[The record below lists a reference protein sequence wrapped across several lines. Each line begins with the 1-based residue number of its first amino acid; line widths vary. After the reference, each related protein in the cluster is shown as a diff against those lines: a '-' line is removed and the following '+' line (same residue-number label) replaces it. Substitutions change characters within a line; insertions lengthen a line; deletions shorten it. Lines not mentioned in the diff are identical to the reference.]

1 MISARPSNTRATS
14 ANSRSNRRSSDSRIP
29 DRVAWFWRS
38 CFKLTDCSSSHSFG
52 DACRPLCVLLLW
64 AALSPA
70 ALAQQDDVQRCPDL
84 EASISGSDA
93 ATICRAIAPAAVIAQ
108 GSGQPSDTHPGR
120 ALFKGSDYL
129 RMPPD
134 EQLGYVSGVI
144 DGILFHSPF
153 VDIFEHCFE
162 RLRPTPDLLKTIAD
176 RYLESE
182 PKLQQADMRFLVFHA
197 TLLTCQGVRQLPN

>member
-1 MISARPSNTRATS
+1 MRPSLSGRAS
-14 ANSRSNRRSSDSRIP
+14 ACEKMLASLQS
-29 DRVAWFWRS
+29 V
-38 CFKLTDCSSSHSFG
+38 SFH
-52 DACRPLCVLLLW
+52 C
-64 AALSPA
+64 
-70 ALAQQDDVQRCPDL
+70 QQDL
-84 EASISGSDA
+84 GTGSDA
-93 ATICRAIAPAAVIAQ
+93 TIEPNQSQRVEGPMRKLLVMAALAIAPAAVIAQ

-129 RMPPD
+129 RMSPD

-182 PKLQQADMRFLVFHA
+182 PELQKADMRFLVFHA
-197 TLLTCQGVRQLPN
+197 TLLTCQGIRQLPN

>member
-1 MISARPSNTRATS
+1 MSGQRDFNSPNLQTS
-14 ANSRSNRRSSDSRIP
+14 A
-29 DRVAWFWRS
+29 V
-38 CFKLTDCSSSHSFG
+38 
-52 DACRPLCVLLLW
+52 
-64 AALSPA
+64 
-70 ALAQQDDVQRCPDL
+70 
-84 EASISGSDA
+84 
-93 ATICRAIAPAAVIAQ
+93 VIAQ
-108 GSGQPSDTHPGR
+108 GSGQPSDTHAGR

-129 RMPPD
+129 RMSTD
-134 EQLGYVSGVI
+134 EQLGYVSGVV

-182 PKLQQADMRFLVFHA
+182 PNLQKADMRFLVFHA